1 MDISKTKANLGKAI
15 VHAKAARQEIEGAIQ
30 GGYLPKAD
38 DLHALKDLVLILG
51 NDVASADSFLGSY
64 QRIGFSSERFVA
76 IVTKK

>member
-1 MDISKTKANLGKAI
+1 MDISKTKADLAVAI
-15 VHAKAARQEIEGAIQ
+15 VHAKKARQSIESAIT

-64 QRIGFSSERFVA
+64 QRIGFGSERFVA
-76 IVTKK
+76 MITKK